1 MWNYYIEKW
10 YIKVRSISNSNENK
24 TSKKKRTLT
33 KTVLIVALIMIFLF
47 RYRDYIFNMISI
59 KKHSLDTYD
68 ESYDT
73 YTEYKIDESGKVSS
87 SLEIIEFKEVRFNH
101 VYGELEENNFHGE
114 RSFSKKNEDDI
125 VIIIYPEDLERVD
138 IAEYYEIPHHIR
150 NYMVDAY
157 GEDLFLD
164 DYNLLKKA
172 FEITPDD
179 LSFFG
184 KSRNKLVS
192 STVLFIIKSLEMPN
206 IFEYI
211 WCYWKSRYKL
221 LYNDYW

>member
-1 MWNYYIEKW
+1 
-10 YIKVRSISNSNENK
+10 
-24 TSKKKRTLT
+24 
-33 KTVLIVALIMIFLF
+33 
-47 RYRDYIFNMISI
+47 
-59 KKHSLDTYD
+59 
-68 ESYDT
+68 
-73 YTEYKIDESGKVSS
+73 
-87 SLEIIEFKEVRFNH
+87 
-101 VYGELEENNFHGE
+101 
-114 RSFSKKNEDDI
+114 
-125 VIIIYPEDLERVD
+125 
-138 IAEYYEIPHHIR
+138 
-150 NYMVDAY
+150 MVDAY

-164 DYNLLKKA
+164 NYNLLKKA